1 MALLPVLKMQGFFNV
16 DNQNDYHNIDTIMNR
31 LFKFLTIIALLL
43 HNFSC
48 QRNQSI
54 SMYQID
60 PLYKVLKER
69 TYFVDELDT
78 ILAARG
84 EVASLQIVVKANEE
98 IIEINA
104 VVKEIK
110 TGEGTT
116 LHAVAEVGWVGYVRV
131 GRSYNPPSRDI
142 IRSASDYFP
151 DPILTD
157 SVFSVEKG
165 EVQPLWISIPI
176 DPSAEPGLYKGTV
189 MITGKTGSGKK
200 EWAKDFYIRI
210 YPVNLGKSPLLVT
223 NWSAHFNTTAL
234 SYLNNNE
241 PLELYSD
248 LYWELVEMHAGMMA
262 SHRQN
267 VHRIFPVWHTQ
278 YSLDEGKYTFDFSR
292 FDKEAELFDRY
303 GVLERIEGGHLA
315 WRSGNWDSPF
325 YVEVPLPD
333 SEESRALQ
341 VGINPLKVENGMRF
355 VKLSIEDPRTQN
367 FLDQFLPALREH
379 LAEKGWLNR
388 YMQHIADEPTSKNS
402 ESYRKISDYV
412 KKHLPDVKI
421 LDAVLTSK
429 ELAGTIDIWVPVLD
443 VLHRD
448 HQFYLDLKKEG
459 KELWY
464 YTCVAPRGNYANRF
478 IELPLIQT
486 RLLHWINFKYNAI
499 GYLHWG
505 LNYWEKDQ
513 LNTDASRD
521 RGKLPAGDNC
531 IIYPGYKKLYTS
543 IRFEAMRDGIDDY
556 QLLKM
561 VEEKDSTKAREFA
574 NNLVLDFDQYD
585 NSVTHFRK
593 IRKQILEFLS
603 K

>member
-1 MALLPVLKMQGFFNV
+1 MEMLLKCRILKLLG
-16 DNQNDYHNIDTIMNR
+16 
-31 LFKFLTIIALLL
+31 IIAMPLIGY
-43 HNFSC
+43 SC
-48 QRNQSI
+48 QKNQAI
-54 SMYQID
+54 SMYQVD

-69 TYFVDELDT
+69 SYFVDELDT

-98 IIEINA
+98 ISEMNA

-110 TGEGTT
+110 TVEGTI
-116 LHAVAEVGWVGYVRV
+116 LHAEAETGWVGYVRV
-131 GRSYNPPSRDI
+131 GRSYSPPSRDI

-157 SVFSVEKG
+157 SSFSVETG
-165 EVQPLWISIPI
+165 EVQPLWVSIPVHA
-176 DPSAEPGLYKGTV
+176 SAEPGLYKGT
-189 MITGKTGSGKK
+189 IAISGKTGRGKK
-200 EWAKDFYIRI
+200 EWAKEFYMRVF
-210 YPVNLGKSPLLVT
+210 PVTLGESPLLVT

-234 SYLNNNE
+234 SYMNNNE
-241 PLELYSD
+241 PMELYSD
-248 LYWELVEMHAGMMA
+248 LYWELVEMHAQIMA

-278 YSLDEGKYTFDFSR
+278 YTYDQGKYTFDFSR

-333 SEESRALQ
+333 NEKSQSLQ
-341 VGINPLKVENGMRF
+341 AGINPLKVENGMRF
-355 VKLSIEDPRTQN
+355 VKLPIGDPRTQN
-367 FLDQFLPALREH
+367 FLDQFLPALKEH
-379 LAEKGWLNR
+379 LSEKGWLDR
-388 YMQHIADEPTSKNS
+388 YMQHIADEPTAKNS
-402 ESYRKISDYV
+402 ESYRQISGYV

-429 ELAGTIDIWVPVLD
+429 ELAGTIDVWVPVLD
-443 VLHRD
+443 VLHKD
-448 HQFYLDLKKEG
+448 HNFYLDLQKEG

-464 YTCVAPRGNYANRF
+464 YTCVMPRGNYANRF

-513 LNTDASRD
+513 LNIDASRD
-521 RGKLPAGDNC
+521 RGRLPAGDNC
-531 IIYPGYKKLYTS
+531 IIYPGYRKLYSS
-543 IRFEAMRDGIDDY
+543 IRFESMRDGIDDY

-561 VEEKDSTKAREFA
+561 VEEKDSTKARGFA
-574 NNLVLDFDQYD
+574 NSLIIGFDQYD

-593 IRKQILEFLS
+593 IRKQMLEFLS
-603 K
+603 QYN

>member
-1 MALLPVLKMQGFFNV
+1 MSR
-16 DNQNDYHNIDTIMNR
+16 IS
-31 LFKFLTIIALLL
+31 KFLAIIVMSLIG
-43 HNFSC
+43 FSC
-48 QRNQSI
+48 QQNQSI
-54 SMYQID
+54 SVYQID

-69 TYFVDELDT
+69 TYFVDEVDT
-78 ILAARG
+78 ILAVRG
-84 EVASLQIVVKANEE
+84 EVASMQIVVQAHEAIGE
-98 IIEINA
+98 MVA
-104 VVKEIK
+104 TVKEIQ
-110 TGEGTT
+110 TMEGIP
-116 LHAVAEVGWVGYVRV
+116 LQSKAEASWVGYVRV
-131 GRSYNPPSRDI
+131 GRSYSPPSRDI

-157 SVFSVEKG
+157 SAFSVKAD
-165 EVQPLWISIPI
+165 EVQPLWVSIPI
-176 DPSAEPGLYKGTV
+176 DQAAKPGLYKGTV
-189 MITGKTGSGKK
+189 VITGKTGNRKK
-200 EWAKDFYIRI
+200 NWTKEFYLRV
-210 YPVNLGKSPLLVT
+210 YPVTLDKSPLLVT

-234 SYLNNNE
+234 SYMNNNE
-241 PLELYSD
+241 PLEIYSD
-248 LYWELVEMHAGMMA
+248 LYWELVEKHAQIMA

-267 VHRIFPVWHTQ
+267 VHRVFPVWHTQ
-278 YSLDEGKYTFDFSR
+278 YTYDQGKYTFDFSR

-333 SEESRALQ
+333 NEESQSLQ
-341 VGINPLKVENGMRF
+341 AGINPLKVENGMRF
-355 VKLSIEDPRTQN
+355 VKLPIGDPRTQN
-367 FLDQFLPALREH
+367 FLDQFLPALKEH
-379 LAEKGWLNR
+379 LSEKGWLDR
-388 YMQHIADEPTSKNS
+388 YMQHIADEPTAKNS
-402 ESYRKISDYV
+402 ESYRQISGYV

-429 ELAGTIDIWVPVLD
+429 ELAGTIDVWVPVLD

-448 HQFYLDLKKEG
+448 HNFYLDLQKEG

-464 YTCVAPRGNYANRF
+464 YTCVMPRGNYANRF

-513 LNTDASRD
+513 LNIDASRD
-521 RGKLPAGDNC
+521 RGRLPAGDNC
-531 IIYPGYKKLYTS
+531 IIYPGYRKLYSS

-561 VEEKDSTKAREFA
+561 VEKKDSVKARGFSNE
-574 NNLVLDFDQYD
+574 LILDFNQYD

-593 IRKQILEFLS
+593 IRKQMLDFLS
-603 K
+603 N

>member
-1 MALLPVLKMQGFFNV
+1 MQGFFNV

-98 IIEINA
+98 ISEMNA

-234 SYLNNNE
+234 SYMNNNE
-241 PLELYSD
+241 PMELYSD
-248 LYWELVEMHAGMMA
+248 LYWELVEMHARIMA

-278 YSLDEGKYTFDFSR
+278 YTFDQGKYGFDFTR

-325 YVEVPLPD
+325 YVELPLPD
-333 SEESRALQ
+333 SEETQALRA
-341 VGINPLKVENGMRF
+341 GINPLKVENGMRF
-355 VKLSIEDPRTQN
+355 VKLPIDDPRTQN
-367 FLDQFLPALREH
+367 FLDQFLPALKEH
-379 LAEKGWLNR
+379 LSEKGWLDR
-388 YMQHIADEPTSKNS
+388 YMQHIADEPTAKNS
-402 ESYRKISDYV
+402 ESYRQISGYV

-429 ELAGTIDIWVPVLD
+429 ELAGTIDVWVPVLD

-448 HQFYLDLKKEG
+448 HKFYLDLQKEG

-464 YTCVAPRGNYANRF
+464 YTCVMPRGNYANRF

-513 LNTDASRD
+513 LNVDASRD
-521 RGKLPAGDNC
+521 RGRLPAGDNC
-531 IIYPGYKKLYTS
+531 IIYPGYRKLYSS
-543 IRFEAMRDGIDDY
+543 IRFESMRDGIDDY

-561 VEEKDSTKAREFA
+561 VEEKDSTKARGFA
-574 NNLVLDFDQYD
+574 NSLIIGFDQYD

-593 IRKQILEFLS
+593 IRKQMLEFLS
-603 K
+603 QYN

>member
-1 MALLPVLKMQGFFNV
+1 M
-16 DNQNDYHNIDTIMNR
+16 IMGR
-31 LFKFLTIIALLL
+31 ISKFLAIIVMPLIGY
-43 HNFSC
+43 SC
-48 QRNQSI
+48 QQNQSI
-54 SMYQID
+54 SVYQID

-69 TYFVDELDT
+69 TYFVDEVDT
-78 ILAARG
+78 ILAVRG
-84 EVASLQIVVKANEE
+84 EVASMQIVVQAHEAIGE
-98 IIEINA
+98 MVA
-104 VVKEIK
+104 TVKEIQ
-110 TGEGTT
+110 TMEGIP
-116 LHAVAEVGWVGYVRV
+116 LQSKAEASWVGYVRV
-131 GRSYNPPSRDI
+131 GRSYSPPSRDI

-157 SVFSVEKG
+157 SAFSVKAD
-165 EVQPLWISIPI
+165 EVQPLWVSIPI
-176 DPSAEPGLYKGTV
+176 DQAAKPGLYKGTV
-189 MITGKTGSGKK
+189 VITGKTGNRKK
-200 EWAKDFYIRI
+200 NWTKEFYLRV
-210 YPVNLGKSPLLVT
+210 YPVTLDKSPLLVT

-234 SYLNNNE
+234 SYMNNNE
-241 PLELYSD
+241 PLEIYSD
-248 LYWELVEMHAGMMA
+248 LYWELVEKHAQIMA

-267 VHRIFPVWHTQ
+267 VHRVFPVWHTQ
-278 YSLDEGKYTFDFSR
+278 YTYDQGKYTFDFSR

-333 SEESRALQ
+333 NEESQSLQ
-341 VGINPLKVENGMRF
+341 AGINPLKVENGMRF
-355 VKLSIEDPRTQN
+355 VKLPIGDPRTQN
-367 FLDQFLPALREH
+367 FLDQFLPALKEH
-379 LAEKGWLNR
+379 LSEKGWLDR
-388 YMQHIADEPTSKNS
+388 YMQHIADEPTAKNS
-402 ESYRKISDYV
+402 ESYRQISGYV

-429 ELAGTIDIWVPVLD
+429 ELAGTIDVWVPVLD

-448 HQFYLDLKKEG
+448 HNFYLDLQKEG

-464 YTCVAPRGNYANRF
+464 YTCVMPRGNYANRF

-513 LNTDASRD
+513 LNIDASRD
-521 RGKLPAGDNC
+521 RGRLPAGDNC
-531 IIYPGYKKLYTS
+531 IIYPGYRKLYSS

-561 VEEKDSTKAREFA
+561 VEKKDSVKARGFS
-574 NNLVLDFDQYD
+574 NDLILDFNQYD

-593 IRKQILEFLS
+593 IRKQMLDFLS
-603 K
+603 D

>member
-1 MALLPVLKMQGFFNV
+1 
-16 DNQNDYHNIDTIMNR
+16 MNR
-31 LFKFLTIIALLL
+31 LFKFLTIIALFP
-43 HNFSC
+43 HAFSC
-48 QRNQSI
+48 QRNQSL

-69 TYFVDELDT
+69 AYFVDEVDT
-78 ILAARG
+78 ILAVRG
-84 EVASLQIVVKANEE
+84 EVASLQIVVKANESISE
-98 IIEINA
+98 MNA

-110 TGEGTT
+110 TEEGAT
-116 LHAVAEVGWVGYVRV
+116 LQTEAKTGWVGYVRV

-157 SVFSVEKG
+157 SVFSVETG
-165 EVQPLWISIPI
+165 EVQPLWISIPV
-176 DPSAEPGLYKGTV
+176 DSSAEPGLYRGTV
-189 MITGKTGSGKK
+189 VVTGKTGFGKK
-200 EWAKDFYIRI
+200 EWTKDFYIRI
-210 YPVNLGKSPLLVT
+210 YPVTLGKSPLLVT

-234 SYLNNNE
+234 SYMNNNE
-241 PLELYSD
+241 PMELYSD

-278 YSLDEGKYTFDFSR
+278 YTFDQGKYTFDFSR